1 MPWPA
6 THILIAEKVFD
17 TFFSHLDKKA
27 FIIGTC
33 FPDIRYPARIERGQT
48 HLMNLSLAA
57 IQVQPAFQAGLAFH
71 SMVDG
76 VWNGYVQAFSD
87 TLFSV
92 VPHNRAML
100 HVLKVLQ
107 DKYLYPTYDRWDQ
120 AADCFATVLAEERS
134 FGIDEWMLHRWH
146 DMLAYYLRKPPSKD
160 DLQMLSISLP
170 GDLVKK
176 ICHYYQEYENHPTL
190 QHIMTGFYTD
200 FESFLNKE

>member
-17 TFFSHLDKKA
+17 TLFSHLDKKA

-48 HLMNLSLAA
+48 HLKNLSLTT
-57 IQVQPAFQAGLAFH
+57 IQAQPAFQAGLSFH

-92 VPHNRAML
+92 VPHDRAML

-107 DKYLYPTYDRWDQ
+107 DKYLYPMYGRWEQ
-120 AADCFATVLAEERS
+120 VTAYFETVLPEERS
-134 FGIDEWMLHRWH
+134 FGIDDVMLHRWH
-146 DMLAYYLRKPPSKD
+146 EMLAYYLQNPPSKD

-170 GDLVKK
+170 GELVKK

-190 QHIMTGFYTD
+190 QPIMTGFYTD
-200 FESFLNKE
+200 FESLLNKD